1 MSLKRYGSALT
12 RRVSVAKLIGK
23 IPQNE
28 SPFLVFNFLATGIV
42 MLKLHRV
49 TFNGFSLFLLLL
61 FFISGS
67 AIAQDG
73 RLSGRTVTGTVYFI
87 GGRTAGRSAPF
98 RLVINRVNTAQ
109 EVSQLNTALQSGQD
123 ELLGSLTKMDAGR
136 IQIGTGIGLTAN
148 AIFETDLGDGRT
160 KITVLYERNLRFAE
174 LRYGSRSQDY
184 RFGYAEL
191 YLGRGDNQG
200 MLIPAARVRL
210 RDGNTWEVEDFGT
223 FPARLMGLKVSG
235 GRIS

>member
-1 MSLKRYGSALT
+1 
-12 RRVSVAKLIGK
+12 
-23 IPQNE
+23 
-28 SPFLVFNFLATGIV
+28 
-42 MLKLHRV
+42 MLKLYNV
-49 TFNGFSLFLLLL
+49 KLNKISLLLLLL
-61 FFISGS
+61 FCISNS
-67 AIAQDG
+67 VAAQES
-73 RLSGRTVTGTVYFI
+73 RLAGRTVTGTVYFI
-87 GGRTAGRSAPF
+87 GGRSSGRSLPF

-123 ELLGSLTKMDAGR
+123 DLLGSLTKMDAGR
-136 IQIGTGIGLTAN
+136 IQIGNGVGVTAN

-174 LRYGSRSQDY
+174 LRVGSRSQDY

-191 YLGRGDNQG
+191 YLGRGNNEG

-223 FPARLMGLKVSG
+223 FPARLMGLRVSG